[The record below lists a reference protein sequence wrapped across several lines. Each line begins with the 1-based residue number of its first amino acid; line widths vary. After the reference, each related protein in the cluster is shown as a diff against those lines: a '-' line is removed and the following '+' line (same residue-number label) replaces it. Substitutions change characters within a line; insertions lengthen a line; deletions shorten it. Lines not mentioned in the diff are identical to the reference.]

1 MAAMVRSSG
10 PQDFKIAV
18 LGVPAELIAV
28 HTAVSQPVAEAMAT
42 GVPVFFALPWPVNG
56 WSAVLLVPYLAW
68 ICYDCSDARRAM
80 SAADCCVTKLD
91 ELAGASAVCATAWP
105 AISINA
111 KVDPARYGLYD
122 FIGVGSFH
130 LLHGRGRAADTKSLR
145 RPWRRVTSGG

>member
-91 ELAGASAVCATAWP
+91 ESAG
-105 AISINA
+105 
-111 KVDPARYGLYD
+111 
-122 FIGVGSFH
+122 GVGCLRDGLARNQHQRQGRSCKIWLVRFH
-130 LLHGRGRAADTKSLR
+130 RSRLLPSVAWTGQGR
-145 RPWRRVTSGG
+145 